1 MEYKQKETIDKVEKI
16 VKVIETSDLSEGD
29 FYNIFKWISFFINS
43 DNEMDNYYGRKI
55 IIHLLN
61 KKNKVPDCYKAILA
75 DFISASGFFP
85 YLEKEKDYLNDND
98 LSNNLIKQFHKS
110 KKINKY
116 FHSAQNELCNVLL
129 NSNRNIVVS
138 APTSFG
144 KSLLIEELVANN
156 KYQNIVIVQP
166 TLALLNETRNKLR
179 KYNDLYKIIIR
190 TSQKPDDN
198 KGNLFLLTAERV
210 VEYKY
215 FPKIDFFILD
225 EFYKISK
232 LRDDERYEELNKA
245 CIKLIDEQKARF
257 YFLGPPISDISNE
270 FKEKYNVLYKDYN
283 NYNIVDVEE
292 EWLFNQN
299 SIEFK
304 VKKDK
309 QTKEQVL
316 FEKLYEL
323 KNEQTIIY
331 CPSPNVSIE
340 LAVKFADF
348 LIEKKYQQQNLPL
361 IEWLEEYISKE
372 WEFIKCLKCR
382 IGVHNGAFQK
392 HLNAS
397 VIEYFNMAKL
407 NFLFCTSTIIEGVNT
422 SAKNVIIYENKK
434 STNTIDA
441 FDKANIKGRAGRLME
456 HYVGKLYMFHKKLE
470 NVELDIDVPYIDQ
483 KEISPEI
490 LIHLPDASIKDKNS
504 DEYQMIKN
512 LTEDERELFRNNGLK
527 IEGQKNILK
536 LLFKNFNTFYSTLF
550 WFNYPTYEQLNF
562 LINLCWENLLNKSEK
577 KAPAYTANRL
587 TSMTFNY
594 IQKQGNLK
602 LLIEEEY
609 RYLLNSKNNLA
620 HCPVQLLN
628 KIKNK
633 DDFQIYQ
640 LAILNILDAT
650 RHWYMYK
657 IPKWLSIMN
666 NLQNYVCNTMGT
678 KPGDYTLMSSLM
690 ENSYL
695 PENLSIL
702 LEIGIPVSAVN
713 KLKKIYS
720 NNISEDFIISDLR
733 SRVQNNLI
741 DKSIFLEYE
750 IEKIKSEIM

>member
-1 MEYKQKETIDKVEKI
+1 MKNKQEENINIVEKI
-16 VKVIETSDLSEGD
+16 IKAIEAADLSETD
-29 FYNIFKWISFFINS
+29 FYNIFKWVSFFINS
-43 DNEMDNYYGRKI
+43 ENEVDNSCGRKI

-61 KKNKVPDCYKAILA
+61 RKNKIPECYKSIFA

-85 YLEKEKDYLNDND
+85 YSEKEKDYLDDKD

-110 KKINKY
+110 NKINKF
-116 FHSAQNELCNVLL
+116 FHSAQSELCDLLL
-129 NSNRNIVVS
+129 NTNRNIVVS

-144 KSLLIEELVANN
+144 KSLLIEEVVANN
-156 KYQNIVIVQP
+156 KYRNIVIVQP
-166 TLALLNETRNKLR
+166 TLALLNETRNKLK

-190 TSQKPDDN
+190 TSQKPDED
-198 KGNLFLLTAERV
+198 KGNIFLLTAERV
-210 VEYKY
+210 VEYKD

-257 YFLGPPISDISNE
+257 YFLGPPISDISYE

-283 NYNIVDVEE
+283 NYSIVDVEE
-292 EWLFNQN
+292 EWLFNED

-304 VKKDK
+304 TNKDR
-309 QTKEQVL
+309 QTKDQKL

-323 KNEQTIIY
+323 KDEQTIIY
-331 CPSPNVSIE
+331 CPSPNKSIE
-340 LAVKFADF
+340 LAIRFVDF
-348 LIEKKYQQQNLPL
+348 LIEKKCKEQYLPL
-361 IEWLEEYISKE
+361 IEWLEKNINEN
-372 WEFIKCLKCR
+372 WEFINCLKYK

-392 HLNAS
+392 HVNTS
-397 VIEYFNMAKL
+397 VIDYFNKKQL

-434 STNTIDA
+434 STTIIDK

-470 NVELDIDVPYIDQ
+470 NVNLDIDIPYIDQ
-483 KEISPEI
+483 KELSPEI
-490 LIHLPDASIKDKNS
+490 LIHLPEISIKDKNS
-504 DEYQMIKN
+504 DEYKIIKD
-512 LTEDERELFRNNGLK
+512 LTREERELFKNNGLK
-527 IEGQKNILK
+527 IEGQKAILK
-536 LLFKNFNTFYSTLF
+536 LLFQDFDEYYKKLCWT
-550 WFNYPTYEQLNF
+550 NYPTYEQFNF
-562 LINLCWENLLNKSEK
+562 LINLCWTYLMKSSEK

-587 TSMTFNY
+587 SSMAFNY
-594 IQKQGNLK
+594 ISKQGNLK
-602 LLIEEEY
+602 LLINEEY
-609 RYLLNSKNNLA
+609 NYLLSSKNNTT
-620 HCPVQLLN
+620 HCPAALLS
-628 KIKNK
+628 KLKNK
-633 DDFQIYQ
+633 NNFQIYQ

-666 NLQNYVCNTMGT
+666 NLQNYVCSKKKT
-678 KPGDYTLMSSLM
+678 KPGSYTLLSSLM

-702 LEIGIPVSAVN
+702 LEMGIPVSAVN
-713 KLKKIYS
+713 KLKNVYA
-720 NNISEDFIISDLR
+720 NDESEDFIISDLKFKI
-733 SRVQNNLI
+733 QNNLI
-741 DKSIFLEYE
+741 DNTLFLDYE
-750 IEKIKSEIM
+750 FEKIKSEII

>member
-1 MEYKQKETIDKVEKI
+1 MENKQKKNIDIIEKI
-16 VKVIETSDLSEGD
+16 IKAIETSDLSEIH

-43 DNEMDNYYGRKI
+43 ENEVDNYYGRKI

-61 KKNKVPDCYKAILA
+61 RKDKIPECYKSILA
-75 DFISASGFFP
+75 DFVSASGFFP
-85 YLEKEKDYLNDND
+85 YSEKEKDYLDDND

-110 KKINKY
+110 KKINKF
-116 FHSAQNELCNVLL
+116 FHSAQSELCDLLL
-129 NSNRNIVVS
+129 NTSRNIVVS

-144 KSLLIEELVANN
+144 KSILIEEMIANN
-156 KYQNIVIVQP
+156 KYRNIVIIQP
-166 TLALLNETRNKLR
+166 TLALLNETRNKLK
-179 KYNDLYKIIIR
+179 KYNEQYKIIIR
-190 TSQKPDDN
+190 TSQKPDED
-198 KGNLFLLTAERV
+198 KGNIFLLTAERV

-270 FKEKYNVLYKDYN
+270 FKKKYNVLYKDYN

-292 EWLFNQN
+292 EWIFNKD

-304 VKKDK
+304 INKDRA
-309 QTKEQVL
+309 TKDQKL

-323 KNEQTIIY
+323 KDEQTIIY
-331 CPSPNVSIE
+331 CPSPSKSIE
-340 LAVKFADF
+340 LAVKFVDF
-348 LIEKKYQQQNLPL
+348 LIEKDYREQYLPL
-361 IEWLEEYISKE
+361 IEWLKEYIDE
-372 WEFIKCLKCR
+372 NWDFIKCLRYK

-392 HLNAS
+392 HVNTS
-397 VIEYFNMAKL
+397 VIDYFNKKQL

-434 STNTIDA
+434 STNIIDK

-456 HYVGKLYMFHKKLE
+456 HYVGKLYMFHQKLE
-470 NVELDIDVPYIDQ
+470 NVNLDIDIPYIDQ
-483 KEISPEI
+483 KELSPEI
-490 LIHLPDASIKDKNS
+490 LIHLPECSIKDKNS
-504 DEYQMIKN
+504 KEYNIIKD
-512 LTEDERELFRNNGLK
+512 LTTDERELFKNNGLK
-527 IEGQKNILK
+527 IEGQKTILK
-536 LLFKNFNTFYSTLF
+536 LLFQNFDEYYPKLF
-550 WFNYPTYEQLNF
+550 WTNYPTYEQLNF
-562 LINLCWENLLNKSEK
+562 IINLCWTHLLKSGEK

-587 TSMTFNY
+587 SSMTFNY
-594 IQKQGNLK
+594 IQRQGNLK
-602 LLIEEEY
+602 LLINEEY
-609 RYLLNSKNNLA
+609 NYLLNSKSNTA
-620 HCPVQLLN
+620 HCPAALLS
-628 KIKNK
+628 KLKNK
-633 DDFQIYQ
+633 NNFQIYQ

-666 NLQNYVCNTMGT
+666 NLQNYVCNIKNAKSGN
-678 KPGDYTLMSSLM
+678 YTLLSTLM

-702 LEIGIPVSAVN
+702 LEMGIPVSAVN
-713 KLKKIYS
+713 KLKNMYS
-720 NNISEDFIISDLR
+720 KDKPEDFIISDLKFKI
-733 SRVQNNLI
+733 QNNLI
-741 DKSIFLEYE
+741 RDTLFLDYE
-750 IEKIKSEIM
+750 FEKIKSEIL